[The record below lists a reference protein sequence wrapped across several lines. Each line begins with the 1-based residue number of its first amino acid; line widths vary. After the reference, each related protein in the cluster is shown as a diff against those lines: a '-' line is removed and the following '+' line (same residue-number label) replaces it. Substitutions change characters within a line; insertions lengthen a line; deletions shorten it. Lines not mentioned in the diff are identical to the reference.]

1 MSFMRKNN
9 PLKVTISLRTKIKLI
24 IFGLFLCFLIIEV
37 GLRLGGFLFLSLQ
50 EYRNIQS
57 IKQKGTYR
65 IMCLGESTTEN
76 KYPQFLEQALN
87 QSNIGL
93 RFSAIDKGISGTNTS
108 AILSQVEDY
117 LNVYNPDMVVT
128 MMGIND
134 YGKHIPFE
142 IDTASKAILLIRS
155 FRIYKL
161 IRLLWL
167 HILTKA
173 QEIGIHKPNIEKQ
186 LFEENRAALKLMP
199 AKHIPNEDL
208 FKKAIELNPENDRA
222 YTELARV
229 YREQGKH
236 SKAEDLFNKAIELN
250 PANDQACA
258 ELGWIYK
265 IQGKLPEAI
274 GFVKKAIELNPEN
287 DWAYFKLAWIYRE
300 QGKLPEAIGFVKKAI
315 ELNPE
320 NDWAYTELGRVYRE
334 QGKHSKAEDSFSKAI
349 ELNPENDWAYFKLAW
364 IYREQGK
371 LPEAIGFV
379 RKAIELNPENDWAY
393 FELGWIYKIQG
404 KHSEAIGLFKKS
416 IELNP
421 ENDCAYTGLGWIYRE
436 QGELSEAEDLFRKAL
451 EIHPENDWVYG
462 ALAILYEDTGQP
474 ELATKYAKKANE
486 LRLQYYNCVTVD
498 NYRKL
503 KEILDKRVIRLVCVQ
518 YPMRNI
524 EPLKNIFKRDEGVV
538 FVDNESIFKQA
549 VQEAD
554 YKEYF
559 IDMFAGDFGHCTEKG
574 NRLLAQN
581 IADTIL
587 KEVFHE

>member
-236 SKAEDLFNKAIELN
+236 SEAEDLFNKAIELN

-274 GFVKKAIELNPEN
+274 GFVK
-287 DWAYFKLAWIYRE
+287 
-300 QGKLPEAIGFVKKAI
+300 
-315 ELNPE
+315 
-320 NDWAYTELGRVYRE
+320 
-334 QGKHSKAEDSFSKAI
+334 KAI